1 MDSKEQENMQLA
13 EIEKAV
19 RIEIIA
25 EFGGN
30 KVHVETSPQVAR
42 RLIRTYGD
50 SITVDVYRFRDGET
64 EVVLLERT
72 KGDPITR
79 RMNID

>member
-1 MDSKEQENMQLA
+1 MQLA

-19 RIEIIA
+19 RVEIIA

-42 RLIRTYGD
+42 RIVKAYGD

-64 EVVLLERT
+64 EVVLLART
-72 KGDPITR
+72 KGGPITSVTDI
-79 RMNID
+79 N